1 MKKYKIIVLGFVCV
15 LLCACQNLQ
24 AEKDVENMASYS
36 LAVNKGSA
44 VQPEVKHIPVPMPGQ
59 LMLKKTK
66 KTKRLTGEAAIEEA
80 NKKSVKQPNSGEYI
94 NSIMTFDYMPGALYQ
109 IYCAPLSVTDVQFQN
124 NEHLI
129 AVGAGDTVRWKVTKA
144 FSGIGANKQEHLFIK
159 PVDEGLTNSIVVT
172 TDLRTY
178 HLMLHSTNKT
188 YMASVAWHY
197 SDGEDGG
204 VLLNNLDDSAVDN
217 GIEDI
222 SSTININRLSFN
234 YNVKAIK
241 GVKNPSW
248 RPKMVFNDGYKTYI
262 KFPSNMQE
270 APTLLVGTGKD
281 NQVINYRVKGDYY
294 IIDSVVYFMQLLGG
308 NDKNQTIV
316 QILPKGY
323 K

>member
-1 MKKYKIIVLGFVCV
+1 MKYKIIIFSFMCAI
-15 LLCACQNLQ
+15 LCACQNLQ
-24 AEKDVENMASYS
+24 TDKTDRDMENYS

-44 VQPEVKHIPVPMPGQ
+44 VPAEVKHVPVPMPGQ

-66 KTKRLTGEAAIEEA
+66 KSKKLVGEEAIEAA

-94 NSIMTFDYMPGALYQ
+94 NSIMTFDYMAGALYQ

-124 NEHLI
+124 NEHI
-129 AVGAGDTVRWKVTKA
+129 VAVGAGDTVRWKVTKA

-159 PVDEGLTNSIVVT
+159 PIDEGLTNSIVVT

-204 VLLNNLDDSAVDN
+204 VLLNNLDDSIVDN
-217 GIEDI
+217 GDVGDV
-222 SSTININRLSFN
+222 SSSININRLRFN
-234 YNVKAIK
+234 YVVKSIK
-241 GVKNPSW
+241 GLKHPNWYP
-248 RPKMVFNDGYKTYI
+248 RMVFNDGSKTYV
-262 KFPSNMQE
+262 KFPSSMQE
-270 APTLLVGTGKD
+270 IPTLLVGTGRD
-281 NQVINYRVKGDYY
+281 NQIINYRVKGDYY
-294 IIDSVVYFMQLLGG
+294 IIDSVVYYMQLIGG
-308 NDKNQTIV
+308 TVRNQTIV
-316 QILPKGY
+316 QILPK